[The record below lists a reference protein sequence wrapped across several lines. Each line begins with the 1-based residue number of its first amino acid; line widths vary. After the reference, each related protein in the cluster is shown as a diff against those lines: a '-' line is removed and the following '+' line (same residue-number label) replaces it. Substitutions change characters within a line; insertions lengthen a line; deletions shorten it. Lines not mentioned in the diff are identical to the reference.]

1 MFFEQ
6 NYSNTIGYIFFAWIV
21 TGSQYGERN
30 KAIFLCWFEGPKMI
44 KLETLFSRGFSL
56 VHLWESQTRKNF
68 MLASA
73 DFLRCGWVEFQHYCQ
88 CCGKKQVRIFCGRAA
103 AQGGSSLMWQAD
115 IQLEMLTR
123 RQRHTPQKA
132 WNVVWCDYEWRK
144 SNDCTHLETL
154 VGTFHKIHR
163 FTNEWVKKQ
172 FKV

>member
-1 MFFEQ
+1 MKEVHGQYKKRIACILFFFTAVNIKGRGERFWKL
-6 NYSNTIGYIFFAWIV
+6 NVIRGEKSDGCFLSKTIQTQFCFAWIV

-73 DFLRCGWVEFQHYCQ
+73 DFLICGWVEFQHYCQ

-103 AQGGSSLMWQAD
+103 AQGGRAWCGRQTSS
-115 IQLEMLTR
+115 
-123 RQRHTPQKA
+123 
-132 WNVVWCDYEWRK
+132 WR
-144 SNDCTHLETL
+144 C
-154 VGTFHKIHR
+154 
-163 FTNEWVKKQ
+163 
-172 FKV
+172 